1 MKGLCGISWAS
12 KTKAK
17 IKVRIGAGFLL
28 GLLALGSLQAQELRI
43 GFVNS
48 ARIFENS
55 PQYEDARNRLQ
66 QEFQTREDDLLAT
79 QKRLQ
84 ELEQKLQQQQ
94 DISADERARLEKDIL
109 NRSRKL
115 KNDQAAFR
123 EDINLRKNE
132 EMNRLRMMIGETVR
146 EYAKAENFDLVV
158 EDGVVYFSERID
170 ITDKILKK
178 LGAK

>member
-1 MKGLCGISWAS
+1 MMAVSGRFTLGI
-12 KTKAK
+12 
-17 IKVRIGAGFLL
+17 L
-28 GLLALGSLQAQELRI
+28 GLLFCFTSAQAQEVRI

-48 ARIFENS
+48 AQIFEKS
-55 PQYEDARNRLQ
+55 PQYEDARTRLQ
-66 QEFQTREDDLLAT
+66 EEFKSREDDLLAT

-84 ELEQKLQQQQ
+84 ELEQRLQQQQ
-94 DISADERARLEKDIL
+94 DISMDERLRLEKDIL
-109 NRSRKL
+109 TRSRKL

-158 EDGVVYFSERID
+158 EDGVVYFSDRID

>member
-1 MKGLCGISWAS
+1 MQAILKNLAIGCVAAFFGL
-12 KTKAK
+12 T
-17 IKVRIGAGFLL
+17 
-28 GLLALGSLQAQELRI
+28 ALEARELRI

-48 ARIFENS
+48 AQIFENS
-55 PQYEDARNRLQ
+55 PQYEEARKRLQ
-66 QEFQTREDDLLAT
+66 EEFKSREEDLLTT

-84 ELEQKLQQQQ
+84 ELEQKLQQQEV
-94 DISADERARLEKDIL
+94 SSDERQRLEKDIL
-109 NRSRKL
+109 ARSRKL
-115 KNDQAAFR
+115 KNDQSAFR

-146 EYAKAENFDLVV
+146 DYAKVENFDLVV

>member
-1 MKGLCGISWAS
+1 MMAVSGRFTLA
-12 KTKAK
+12 A
-17 IKVRIGAGFLL
+17 L
-28 GLLALGSLQAQELRI
+28 GLLFCFASAQAQEVRI

-48 ARIFENS
+48 AQIFEKS
-55 PQYEDARNRLQ
+55 PQYEDARTRLQ
-66 QEFQTREDDLLAT
+66 EEFKSREDDLLAT

-84 ELEQKLQQQQ
+84 ELEQRLQQQQ
-94 DISADERARLEKDIL
+94 DISMDERLRLEKDIL
-109 NRSRKL
+109 TRSRKL

-158 EDGVVYFSERID
+158 EDGVVYFSDRID

-178 LGAK
+178 LGVK

>member
-1 MKGLCGISWAS
+1 MKALSGISLV
-12 KTKAK
+12 K
-17 IKVRIGAGFLL
+17 GAGLL
-28 GLLALGSLQAQELRI
+28 VGLLALGGLQAQELRI

-55 PQYEDARNRLQ
+55 PQYEEARTRLQ
-66 QEFQTREDDLLAT
+66 QEFQAREDDLLAT

-84 ELEQKLQQQQ
+84 DLEQKLQQQQ
-94 DISADERARLEKDIL
+94 DISADERSRLEKDIL

-146 EYAKAENFDLVV
+146 EYAKIENFDLVV

-178 LGAK
+178 LGVK

>member
-1 MKGLCGISWAS
+1 MKALSGISMV
-12 KTKAK
+12 K
-17 IKVRIGAGFLL
+17 GAGLL
-28 GLLALGSLQAQELRI
+28 IGLLALGGLQAQELRI

-55 PQYEDARNRLQ
+55 PQYEEARTRLQ
-66 QEFQTREDDLLAT
+66 QEFQAREDDLLAT

-84 ELEQKLQQQQ
+84 DLEQKLQQQQ
-94 DISADERARLEKDIL
+94 DISADERSRLEKDIL

-146 EYAKAENFDLVV
+146 EYAKTENFDLVV

-178 LGAK
+178 LGVK

>member
-1 MKGLCGISWAS
+1 MISIS
-12 KTKAK
+12 S
-17 IKVRIGAGFLL
+17 RITLATL
-28 GLLALGSLQAQELRI
+28 GLFCSLATAQAQELRL

-48 ARIFENS
+48 AQIFENS
-55 PQYEDARNRLQ
+55 PQYAEARNRLQ
-66 QEFQTREDDLLAT
+66 EEFKAREEDLLAT

-84 ELEQKLQQQQ
+84 ELEQSLQQE
-94 DISADERARLEKDIL
+94 DISPDERLRLEKDIL
-109 NRSRKL
+109 ARSRKL

-170 ITDKILKK
+170 LTDKILKK